1 MRDLAVSKYGFKE
14 SDITTLYNEQATRD
28 RILTEL
34 KKLIKEAKAGDIVF
48 IYSTR
53 PISMVQYIL

>member
-1 MRDLAVSKYGFKE
+1 MTNWIISANSQMYDHTSSFEHFSFIDWRQGHANFE
-14 SDITTLYNEQATRD
+14 I
-28 RILTEL
+28 
-34 KKLIKEAKAGDIVF
+34 GDIVF